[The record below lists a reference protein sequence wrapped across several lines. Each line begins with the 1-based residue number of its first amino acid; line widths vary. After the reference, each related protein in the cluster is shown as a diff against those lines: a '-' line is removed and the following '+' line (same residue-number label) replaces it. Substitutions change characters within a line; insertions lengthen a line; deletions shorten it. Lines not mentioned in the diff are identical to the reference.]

1 MRIGNRVCPA
11 VLLALAAS
19 TAGAGFAN
27 AATASGTDRL
37 FLSFAEDAS
46 LANRQWWEGQFQYD
60 DGSDDLPWDRTIVRG
75 VVAIN
80 LTQRLELGG
89 RVGFGSTSAPDG
101 IPDGSGATDLDV
113 WGKWV
118 FPTRQNT
125 AFAAGVIAT
134 VPTGDETSG
143 LGYDSFSAKAFG
155 SLRYQLPNAV
165 FTANVGLRMNQ
176 DGRIGDPNGPG
187 FNARAD
193 GKTSASFGAGIVIP
207 VSQQVTLVGEVGV
220 ESERFDG
227 PGFDSD
233 TRILGGVNWSP
244 TGRGYDGV
252 CTLAVY
258 EDAVKLFFAGGAG
271 LAKAD
276 PNRLLQGKGKL
287 ARYVAVSAAADL
299 DRPEIVALMAA
310 ALALA
315 KVRLVPG
322 AKGAVIVKAEEQRER
337 AVRAK
342 KAARPAAA
350 KPRAKARR

>member
-80 LTQRLELGG
+80 FTQRLELGG
-89 RVGFGSTSAPDG
+89 RVGFGSTSAPG
-101 IPDGSGATDLDV
+101 NIPDGSGATDLDV

-125 AFAAGVIAT
+125 SFAAGVIAT

-165 FTANVGLRMNQ
+165 FTANVGLRKNQ
-176 DGRIGDPNGPG
+176 DGHIGPPGPG
-187 FNARAD
+187 GDLD
-193 GKTSASFGAGIVIP
+193 GKTSASFGAGIVVP
-207 VSQQVTLVGEVGV
+207 VSQQVTLIGEVGV
-220 ESERFDG
+220 ESERFDA
-227 PGFDSD
+227 PGLDSD

-244 TGRGYDGV
+244 TGRGIFRGA
-252 CTLAVY
+252 L
-258 EDAVKLFFAGGAG
+258 GAG
-271 LAKAD
+271 LTD
-276 PNRLLQGKGKL
+276 
-287 ARYVAVSAAADL
+287 
-299 DRPEIVALMAA
+299 
-310 ALALA
+310 
-315 KVRLVPG
+315 G
-322 AKGAVIVKAEEQRER
+322 APDFTVTLGYAYTF
-337 AVRAK
+337 
-342 KAARPAAA
+342 
-350 KPRAKARR
+350 